1 MTGTMIKAHFI
12 FYVRDQS
19 KSTAFYEYVL
29 NHKPSLNVPGM
40 TEFALSGD
48 CILGL
53 MPQTGIK
60 RLLGE
65 SLPNPSAGDGIP
77 RAEFY
82 LLVDE
87 PQAYHQRAL
96 NVGAIELGELAA
108 RDWGHCAAY
117 SLDLDGHVLAFAKQ
131 LDSV

>member
-1 MTGTMIKAHFI
+1 MTVIMLKAHFI
-12 FYVRDQS
+12 LYVKDQAN
-19 KSTAFYEYVL
+19 STAFYAHVL

-40 TEFALSGD
+40 TEFMLSDD

-65 SLPNPSAGDGIP
+65 NLPDPSEGYGIP
-77 RAEFY
+77 RAELY

-96 NVGAIELGELAA
+96 DVGATELSELAA
-108 RDWGHCAAY
+108 RDWGHYAAY
-117 SLDLDGHVLAFAKQ
+117 SLDPDGHVLAFAKP
-131 LDSV
+131 LDSE